1 MLSAINTKNKLL
13 SSLQATCGEAIRLPS
28 PCGVRSGLPRYAR
41 NDDVKI
47 INMKNLF
54 AIIISITIPFMAISA
69 NTSKESGISL
79 PVIEKLITNLSA
91 LNPANK
97 TLIEKGVKQTA
108 RLWQQQDGTEDEF
121 IRFCMDNYIFN
132 PSEKETVFLKI
143 SNYIEAIWGNYNE
156 MSLQLQKNLHEATD
170 TLLKIDEQFAAY
182 SPDTHFSD
190 DMYANKLAFYI
201 TLNFP
206 EYSLEE
212 KELLGTNRLNWAYAR
227 LGDIFTNRV
236 PAELQQA
243 VAKANSDA
251 DVYISNYNI
260 YAGHL
265 LDKSGKKIFPEDM
278 ILLAHWNLRDEI
290 KANYNKG
297 ETGLNKQKTIY
308 EAMKRIISQEIP
320 KQVINSGEYNW
331 NPYSNQV
338 YQSGNAISGNAEDT
352 IRYAVLL
359 NNFKALK
366 AIDPYTGK
374 SYIDRNFSKD
384 MEVSVHDAEKLFKD
398 YLSAPEMKK
407 VGGFVASRLNRKLQP
422 FDIWYDGFKLRS
434 SLNEDSLSDM
444 TRALY
449 PNAQAMKKNLPDILE
464 KLGFTKERAEYIT
477 GKIDVDAARGSG
489 HAWGAAWKNQHAH
502 LRTRI
507 PDGGMDYKGYNIAIH
522 EFGHNVEQ
530 TLSLYDVD
538 YYLLNGVPNTAFTEA
553 LAFVFQKRDLDILG
567 IKDETPGKDNL
578 DVLDK
583 AWSLYEMTGV
593 SLLDISVWRWMYANP
608 EARPEQLKEAV
619 IQLSKDIWNEY
630 YAPIFGIKDE
640 PVLAIY
646 SHMLSYPLYLSAYSF
661 GQIIEF
667 QLEQYLQ
674 GKDFAQEVDR
684 IYRLGKLTPN
694 QWILQATGKPL
705 SVEPLLEAIR
715 KIEISQ

>member
-1 MLSAINTKNKLL
+1 MVVFADISKETEITLPAIEKVIADLSAKN
-13 SSLQATCGEAIRLPS
+13 QAG
-28 PCGVRSGLPRYAR
+28 
-41 NDDVKI
+41 KI
-47 INMKNLF
+47 
-54 AIIISITIPFMAISA
+54 
-69 NTSKESGISL
+69 
-79 PVIEKLITNLSA
+79 LID
-91 LNPANK
+91 
-97 TLIEKGVKQTA
+97 KGVKQTA
-108 RLWQQQDGTEDEF
+108 RLWQQQDGTENEF
-121 IRFCMDNYIFN
+121 IRFCLDNYISN
-132 PSEKETVFLKI
+132 PSEKEAIFLKI
-143 SNYIEAIWGNYNE
+143 SDYMEAIWGNYNE
-156 MSLQLQKNLHEATD
+156 MTLQLQKNVHEATGP
-170 TLLKIDEQFAAY
+170 LLKIDEQFAAY
-182 SPDTHFSD
+182 NPNTHFSD
-190 DMYANKLAFYI
+190 DMYANKLAFFI

-212 KELLGTNRLNWAYAR
+212 KELLGNNRLSWAYAR
-227 LGDIFTNRV
+227 LGDMFTSRV

-265 LDKSGKKIFPEDM
+265 LDKSGKKIFPENM
-278 ILLAHWNLRDEI
+278 ILLSHWNLRDEI

-297 ETGLNKQKTIY
+297 ETGLNKQRTIY
-308 EAMKRIISQEIP
+308 ETMKRIISQEIP
-320 KQVINSGEYNW
+320 KEVINSGDYDW
-331 NPYSNQV
+331 NPYSNQA
-338 YQSGNAISGNAEDT
+338 YQSGKAIAVNAEDT
-352 IRYAVLL
+352 ARYEVFL

-366 AIDPYTGK
+366 AIDAYTGK
-374 SYIDRNFSKD
+374 TYIDRNFSED
-384 MEVSVHDAEKLFKD
+384 MEVSVDDAEKLFKD
-398 YLSAPEMKK
+398 YLSAPEMKI
-407 VGGFVASRLNRKLQP
+407 VGKIVASRLNRKLQA

-434 SLNEDSLSDM
+434 SLNEDSLSNI

-449 PNAQAMKKNLPDILE
+449 PNAQAMKKDLPNILE
-464 KLGFTKERAEYIT
+464 KLGFTKERARYLAE
-477 GKIDVDAARGSG
+477 KIDVDAARGSG
-489 HAWGAAWKNQHAH
+489 HAWGAAWKKQQAH

-538 YYLLNGVPNTAFTEA
+538 YYMLNGVPNTAFTEA

-567 IKDETPGKDNL
+567 IKDEVPEKNNL

-583 AWSLYEMTGV
+583 AWSLYEISGV
-593 SLLDISVWRWMYANP
+593 SLLDISVWKWMYANP
-608 EARPEQLKEAV
+608 DARPAQLKEAV
-619 IQLSKDIWNEY
+619 IRLSKEIWNAY
-630 YAPIFGIKDE
+630 YAPIFGVKDE

-667 QLEQYLQ
+667 QLEKYLQ
-674 GKDFAQEVDR
+674 GRNFAQEVDR

-705 SVEPLLEAIR
+705 SVKPLLDAI
-715 KIEISQ
+715 